1 MQRLVRL
8 VSAFVVA
15 VAFSSL
21 SWAETVTVKAA
32 TLGVNFCLAK
42 HNMAADSSERYGFY
56 DGERGGL
63 LEEKAWVNVNDASGT
78 INLTDTANNATYR
91 LQWQAGGD
99 VWSPG
104 DAAGKLLASY
114 LDNGST
120 LTLSGLPF
128 SGYDVAILFSGD
140 GDQFSA
146 VTVNGTDKTY
156 NAAGQLENGSSA
168 WGDRTTL
175 SADTKTLSATGT
187 ATAGNVMYLAD
198 LTAPELTLQ
207 TYNNNADHSGRG
219 TIAAIQIYPKPGTYE
234 RQSFDLIDRGATVI
248 ALSELGI
255 ASETQEVEVVL
266 ADGATLKVDGETKPT
281 RLRLRSEGIVGIAG
295 EEGKGTLEE
304 VLSGIAEFDYAE
316 TAGLDIGALH
326 AESLTIRNGKT
337 LAMAAVN
344 QVETLTREA
353 GSTLKLT
360 GDITGDRDALPLQ
373 DNTTLETTGN
383 VSLGEITI
391 NETLKGRSWTL
402 SGGESHVGQL
412 FLRSGEAWTNPGA
425 AGTFA
430 LRNGAKLTVEGARL
444 GISNSAGENAA
455 MLCVTSGTQTTLI
468 EGKGTHF
475 SAPNGAV
482 SLSRDGKAVVTVRE
496 GATFSAYRLGC
507 VAQGGGAGSTMTV
520 ENATLALGKEGAT
533 DGLLKF
539 ANGTLALKDGTVL
552 TANGDWGVD
561 AATAASALTATGT
574 VTVRPEGNTITL
586 RKFSG
591 EGAFAVEGPGSV
603 VFAEGMAS
611 TGGLSV
617 EGNATVYLGTW
628 RPTLNQLS
636 QEAELKLTVTEEERI
651 AGKLSLPKRDGV
663 SLASDRVT
671 LVDLQGNQVEMG
683 AIKVG
688 EDGTLEVELTTPT
701 PSFATTASWSVA
713 EAWSTGKVPTEG
725 TVALVGGETA
735 ETTIMVTL
743 DVAIPEEVTR
753 IQIKG
758 HVRLVMSEAQPV
770 IPAGIE
776 LLEGATLTVSS
787 DFATAFTVPADTTL
801 VLDGATVSQGVT
813 VNGTLDSVGDTTLSS
828 EENQFAGVLNVR
840 AGTLRLNAGSQ
851 NLYGTLNVLAGATY
865 VNLRSSDALRYTG
878 AATVN
883 VWGTVDM
890 GDTRWTIGANNV
902 LNLYAGARVTGA
914 GQGDNQGISAWD
926 WYQANSVNFPE
937 DGNREGNVSIP
948 ATLRLRNADQTVT
961 FNVANSNL
969 TVELSGRMI
978 GQGNLKKSG
987 SGNSHLLLSGE
998 GKGYAGS
1005 TTIANG
1011 YLDLAGGVTLA
1022 TASITAEDGT
1032 ALTFLADEGLTDSA
1046 YNAPIILTGAGRL
1059 DKSGGHAVT
1068 LGGIISG
1075 NGALNVKEGTLTL
1088 TAANTRGSADTT
1100 IEEDGTLVL
1109 SGDGRLYGTDYAT
1122 GTVTIRGHLFTTDW
1136 VYGKAFGALGH
1147 NTGYTVIDGGTVTFI
1162 ENCGNASETAT
1173 RGFTITANGA
1183 TLETE
1188 EGVTYHKTN
1197 NDAAPITNNGTLR
1210 LRGAGVFNFAQS
1222 FGGAVTVTE
1231 GATLSGTGTLSGTV
1245 TFEEGA
1251 VLDASAEVLTVGGLA
1266 LPASKDSVTVK
1277 VASGAAK
1284 GSEVLKLTTAVPQLA
1299 TDALKVEGATLG
1311 VAPNAEGTALI
1322 LTFAAEFP
1330 ETVGKDGG
1338 ELTEG
1343 AAKALLLAAERLNVP
1358 KVFSLTGRSGNRD
1371 LTAAELSGALECFQG
1386 DNLVSAGAESAEGT
1400 PLVVAY
1406 EFGIAD
1412 AVYDRESGNLTVTAQ
1427 VQGGTFA
1434 PDVAVELYFM
1444 DDGTVAS
1451 TVTPK
1456 ANVDTATFTLSEEN
1470 FSRDGASRPFKVR
1483 AVRR

>member
-63 LEEKAWVNVNDASGT
+63 LEERAWVNVNVASGN
-78 INLTDTANNATYR
+78 IGLRDTVNTATYR
-91 LQWQAGGD
+91 LQWQADGN

-140 GDQFSA
+140 GGHFSA

-175 SADTKTLSATGT
+175 SADTKTLFATGT
-187 ATAGNVMYLAD
+187 ATTGNVMYLAD
-198 LTAPELTLQ
+198 LKAPELTLQ

-344 QVETLTREA
+344 QVKTLTREA

-402 SGGESHVGQL
+402 SGGESRVGQL

-430 LRNGAKLTVEGARL
+430 LRNGAKLTVEGAQL

-520 ENATLALGKEGAT
+520 ENATLALGKERAT

-617 EGNATVYLGTW
+617 EGNATVHLGTW
-628 RPTLNQLS
+628 RPTLTALAQGVTLLLTAAS
-636 QEAELKLTVTEEERI
+636 DELLDIR
-651 AGKLSLPKRDGV
+651 LPLAPGISIDGV
-663 SLASDRVT
+663 TIS
-671 LVDLQGNQVEMG
+671 VEG
-683 AIKVG
+683 W
-688 EDGTLEVELTTPT
+688 DEVELRSDGGTLVLTKPSTVATWMPT
-701 PSFATTASWSVA
+701 DANA
-713 EAWSTGKVPTEG
+713 AWNDLSLWKNTESVPT
-725 TVALVGGETA
+725 AA
-735 ETTIMVTL
+735 DQVTL
-743 DVAIPEEVTR
+743 DYRALTQPKTVAIPTGTTFGSVVLQGSDAPECALTLTLGADATLGALTIAGNVTVPLAAVNANEEGISIGEQRTLTVDVGPEDGALAVAISGEGAFAKIGTGTLTLNADVTAMGGTTVAEGTLR
-753 IQIKG
+753 FGTATIGGKAY
-758 HVRLVMSEAQPV
+758 SS
-770 IPAGIE
+770 AGNVTVATGAT
-776 LLEGATLTVSS
+776 LDAAGVSDAYLNTVTLREGATYANSGADIGTGKLQLKNLALEGDASIVSEGACGLIAKGYAATALTLNGHTLTKRGAGAFWLTNTTVSS
-787 DFATAFTVPADTTL
+787 
-801 VLDGATVSQGVT
+801 
-813 VNGTLDSVGDTTLSS
+813 
-828 EENQFAGVLNVR
+828 
-840 AGTLRLNAGSQ
+840 GTLRVEAGKFQ
-851 NLYGTLNVLAGATY
+851 VVNNPVAFTGPMTFDAGT
-865 VNLRSSDALRYTG
+865 
-878 AATVN
+878 
-883 VWGTVDM
+883 
-890 GDTRWTIGANNV
+890 DTAFDLSG
-902 LNLYAGARVTGA
+902 
-914 GQGDNQGISAWD
+914 
-926 WYQANSVNFPE
+926 
-937 DGNREGNVSIP
+937 
-948 ATLRLRNADQTVT
+948 QTVT
-961 FNVANSNL
+961 
-969 TVELSGRMI
+969 LSG
-978 GQGNLKKSG
+978 
-987 SGNSHLLLSGE
+987 
-998 GKGYAGS
+998 
-1005 TTIANG
+1005 
-1011 YLDLAGGVTLA
+1011 
-1022 TASITAEDGT
+1022 
-1032 ALTFLADEGLTDSA
+1032 ALTKRG
-1046 YNAPIILTGAGRL
+1046 TGAMIFPG
-1059 DKSGGHAVT
+1059 V
-1068 LGGIISG
+1068 ISG
-1075 NGALNVKEGTLTL
+1075 NGTLIVEAGTLTL

-1183 TLETE
+1183 TLETKE
-1188 EGVTYHKTN
+1188 DVTYHKTN
-1197 NDAAPITNNGTLR
+1197 NGAAPITNNGTLR

-1299 TDALKVEGATLG
+1299 TDALKVEGAMLG

-1343 AAKALLLAAERLNVP
+1343 AAKALFLVAERLNVP
-1358 KVFSLTGRSGNRD
+1358 KVSSLTGRSGNRD

>member
-1 MQRLVRL
+1 MHPFIRF
-8 VSAFVVA
+8 VSALA
-15 VAFSSL
+15 VAMALPSL
-21 SWAETVTVKAA
+21 SWAETVTVKAT

-42 HNMAADSSERYGFY
+42 HNMVADSSERYGFY
-56 DGERGGL
+56 DEAGKRGGL
-63 LEEKAWVNVNDASGT
+63 LEEKAWVNVNGSSGT
-78 INLTDTANNATYR
+78 INLTDTVNNATYR

-120 LTLSGLPF
+120 LTLSGLPL

-140 GDQFSA
+140 GGQFSA

-156 NAAGQLENGSSA
+156 NAAGQLVDGSSP
-168 WGDRTTL
+168 WGDRTTI
-175 SADTKTLSATGT
+175 STDTKTLSATGT
-187 ATAGNVMYLAD
+187 ATTGNVMYLANQ
-198 LTAPELTLQ
+198 TASELTLQ
-207 TYNNNADHSGRG
+207 TYSNDGGHKGRG
-219 TIAAIQIYPKPGTYE
+219 TIAAIQIYPKPGSY
-234 RQSFDLIDRGATVI
+234 FDLTNRGATVI

-255 ASETQEVEVVL
+255 ASGTQEVAVML
-266 ADGATLKVDGETKPT
+266 AAGAILKVDGEVKPA
-281 RLRLRSEGIVGIAG
+281 RLRLCSEGIVGIAG
-295 EEGKGTLEE
+295 EEGKGTLKE
-304 VLSGIAEFDYAE
+304 VLSGITEFDYAE
-316 TAGLDIGALH
+316 TAGLDIGTLR

-337 LAMAAVN
+337 LAMAAVD
-344 QVETLTREA
+344 QVTTLTREA

-360 GDITGDRDALPLQ
+360 GPITGGRDALPLQ

-383 VSLGEITI
+383 VSLSEITI

-402 SGGESHVGQL
+402 SGGESRVGQL
-412 FLRSGEAWTNPGA
+412 FLRSGEGWLSPGA
-425 AGTFA
+425 SGTFA
-430 LRNGAKLTVEGARL
+430 LRNGATLTVEGDQL

-468 EGKGTHF
+468 EGTGTLF

-482 SLSRDGKAVVTVRE
+482 SLARDGKAVVTVRE

-507 VAQGGGAGSTMTV
+507 VAQDGGARSTMTV
-520 ENATLALGKEGAT
+520 EKATLALGKEGAT

-539 ANGTLALKDGTVL
+539 TNGTLALKDGTVL
-552 TANGDWGVD
+552 TANGNWGVD

-574 VTVRPEGNTITL
+574 VTVRPEGHTITL

-617 EGNATVYLGTW
+617 EGNATVHLGTW
-628 RPTLNQLS
+628 RPTLTALAQGVTLLLTAAS
-636 QEAELKLTVTEEERI
+636 DELLDIR
-651 AGKLSLPKRDGV
+651 LPLAPGISIDGV
-663 SLASDRVT
+663 TIS
-671 LVDLQGNQVEMG
+671 VEG
-683 AIKVG
+683 W
-688 EDGTLEVELTTPT
+688 DEVELRSDGGTLVLTRPSTVATWMPT
-701 PSFATTASWSVA
+701 DANA
-713 EAWSTGKVPTEG
+713 AWNDLSLWKNTESVPT
-725 TVALVGGETA
+725 AA
-735 ETTIMVTL
+735 DQVTL
-743 DVAIPEEVTR
+743 DYRALTQPKTVAIPTGTTFGSVVLQGSDAPECALTLTLGADATLGALTIAGNVTVPLAAVNANEEGISIGEQRTLTVDVGPEDGALAVAISGEGAFAKIGTGTLTLNADVTAMGGTTVAEGTLR
-753 IQIKG
+753 FGTATIGGKAY
-758 HVRLVMSEAQPV
+758 SS
-770 IPAGIE
+770 AGNVTVATGAT
-776 LLEGATLTVSS
+776 LDAAGVSDAYLNTVTLREGATYANSGADIGTGKLQLKNLALEGDASIVSEGACGLIAKGYAATALTLNGHTLTKRGAGAFWLTNTTVSS
-787 DFATAFTVPADTTL
+787 
-801 VLDGATVSQGVT
+801 
-813 VNGTLDSVGDTTLSS
+813 
-828 EENQFAGVLNVR
+828 
-840 AGTLRLNAGSQ
+840 GTLRVEAGKFQ
-851 NLYGTLNVLAGATY
+851 VVNNPVAFTGPMTFDAGT
-865 VNLRSSDALRYTG
+865 
-878 AATVN
+878 
-883 VWGTVDM
+883 
-890 GDTRWTIGANNV
+890 DTAFDLSG
-902 LNLYAGARVTGA
+902 
-914 GQGDNQGISAWD
+914 
-926 WYQANSVNFPE
+926 
-937 DGNREGNVSIP
+937 
-948 ATLRLRNADQTVT
+948 QTVT
-961 FNVANSNL
+961 
-969 TVELSGRMI
+969 LSG
-978 GQGNLKKSG
+978 
-987 SGNSHLLLSGE
+987 
-998 GKGYAGS
+998 
-1005 TTIANG
+1005 
-1011 YLDLAGGVTLA
+1011 
-1022 TASITAEDGT
+1022 
-1032 ALTFLADEGLTDSA
+1032 ALTKRG
-1046 YNAPIILTGAGRL
+1046 TGAMIFPG
-1059 DKSGGHAVT
+1059 V
-1068 LGGIISG
+1068 ISG
-1075 NGALNVKEGTLTL
+1075 NGTLIVEAGTLTL

-1284 GSEVLKLTTAVPQLA
+1284 GSEVLKLTTAVPQLT

-1343 AAKALLLAAERLNVP
+1343 AAKALFLVAERLNVP
-1358 KVFSLTGRSGNRD
+1358 KVSSLTGRSGNRD

-1406 EFGIAD
+1406 EFGIANV
-1412 AVYDRESGNLTVTAQ
+1412 VYDRESGNLTVTAQ

-1470 FSRDGASRPFKVR
+1470 FSRDEASRPFKVR

>member
-140 GDQFSA
+140 GGQFSA

-207 TYNNNADHSGRG
+207 TYNNNAGHSGRG
-219 TIAAIQIYPKPGTYE
+219 TIAAIQIYPKPGAYV
-234 RQSFDLIDRGATVI
+234 DLTDRGAATI

-383 VSLGEITI
+383 VSLDGITI

-425 AGTFA
+425 AGTFT
-430 LRNGAKLTVEGARL
+430 LCNGARFTAEGDYP
-444 GISNSAGENAA
+444 GITENAGQNAA

-468 EGKGTHF
+468 EGKGTYF

-507 VAQGGGAGSTMTV
+507 VAQSGGSGSTMTV

-561 AATAASALTATGT
+561 AATVASALTATGT
-574 VTVRPEGNTITL
+574 VTVRPEGHTITL

-617 EGNATVYLGTW
+617 EGNATVHLGTW

-735 ETTIMVTL
+735 EIMVTL

-787 DFATAFTVPADTTL
+787 DFATAFMVPEGTTL
-801 VLDGATVSQGVT
+801 VLADATVSQTVT
-813 VNGTLDSVGDTTLSS
+813 VNGILDSKGDSTLS
-828 EENQFAGVLNVR
+828 NGANTFAGVVNVR
-840 AGTLRLNAGSQ
+840 AGTLRLNAGEKK
-851 NLYGTLNVLAGATY
+851 LYGTLNVLEGATY
-865 VNLRSSDALRYTG
+865 VNLRSSDALRYDG

-998 GKGYAGS
+998 GKEYAGS

-1032 ALTFLADEGLTDSA
+1032 ALTFLADEGLTNSA

-1088 TAANTRGSADTT
+1088 TAANTRGNANIGSTDTT

-1122 GTVTIRGHLFTTDW
+1122 GTVTIRGHLFTPDW
-1136 VYGKAFGALGH
+1136 VYGKAFGCLAH
-1147 NTGYTVIDGGTVTFI
+1147 DTGRTVIDGGTVTFT
-1162 ENCGNASETAT
+1162 ENCGNVSDAAA

-1222 FGGAVTVTE
+1222 FGGAVTVAG

-1330 ETVGKDGG
+1330 GTVGKDGG

-1343 AAKALLLAAERLNVP
+1343 AAKALFLVAERLNVP
-1358 KVFSLTGRSGNRD
+1358 KVSSLTGRSGNRD

-1406 EFGIAD
+1406 EFGIANV
-1412 AVYDRESGNLTVTAQ
+1412 VYDRESGNLTVTAQ

-1444 DDGTVAS
+1444 DDDTNAVD
-1451 TVTPK
+1451 TVTPEADTDK
-1456 ANVDTATFTLSEEN
+1456 ATLQLKMDLSDTP
-1470 FSRDGASRPFKVR
+1470 RPFKVR
-1483 AVRR
+1483 VIRH